1 MLPLEALAAVAGK
14 IALEQPDDAAGQQVG
29 GGQGAEQRINGALL
43 ENGHALVGIRPPFG
57 YFVTI
62 GLLMTG

>member
-29 GGQGAEQRINGALL
+29 GGQGTEQRINVAFL
-43 ENGHALVGIRPPFG
+43 ENGHALVGIRQLFG

-62 GLLMTG
+62 GLLMSG